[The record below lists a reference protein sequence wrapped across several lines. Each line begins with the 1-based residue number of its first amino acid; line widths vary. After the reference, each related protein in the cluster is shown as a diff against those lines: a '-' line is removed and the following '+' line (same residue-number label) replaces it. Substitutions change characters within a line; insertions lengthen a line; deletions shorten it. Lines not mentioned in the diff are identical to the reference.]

1 MVTTLALGWVTTRGA
16 VRFTI
21 DGATVD
27 QTVKRVVP
35 GGVLQAIR
43 GYPDGSWHGVTGLGY
58 DYEMPMGVTVTY
70 AVVDK
75 LVTTLPVG
83 AVTAAIFT
91 QTPGR
96 TNGEAWLRDIQQPI
110 LSQPVTVTSTD
121 DETRGARRTIYE
133 ITGRSTPYVVWD
145 SRTSRQGTITLY
157 VENHPTPGVWEVDSP
172 KQKITALLMSGRP
185 LMFSMCASK
194 GFAPLYMA
202 AGDITYTRRGTLPEW
217 YLTIDYVE
225 VDNPVG
231 VGVYPAPE
239 VTYDMASQIP
249 PAALYSDWTPVTYY
263 DIATRTI
270 AP

>member
-1 MVTTLALGWVTTRGA
+1 MVTLTLGWVATRGA

-21 DGATVD
+21 DAATVD

-43 GYPDGSWHGVTGLGY
+43 GYPDGTWHGPTAAFGY
-58 DYEMPMGVTVTY
+58 DYEMPLGVTVTY

-75 LVTTLPVG
+75 LATTLPVG
-83 AVTAAIFT
+83 AVTAAILT

-96 TNGEAWLRDIQQPI
+96 ANGEAWLRDIQQPI
-110 LSQPVTVTSTD
+110 LSQPVSVTSTD

-145 SRTSRQGTITLY
+145 SRTSRQGTITLL
-157 VENHPTPGVWEVDSP
+157 VTNTPQTGVWQVDTP

-185 LMFSMCASK
+185 LMFSMCDSK

-202 AGDITYTRRGTLPEW
+202 AGDITFSRVGNLPQW
-217 YLTIDYVE
+217 LLTIDYVE

-249 PAALYSDWTPVTYY
+249 PAAIYQDWTPVTYY